1 MEIKNP
7 ILLKHGL
14 TSISQ
19 KQKYDRF
26 VQLYMIN
33 FNAKESY
40 REVYDTTNEGTINL
54 ASHKLMKH
62 PYIISQLQK
71 KNKIMDEKMGIEALM
86 TRKRV
91 LEELELV
98 LNKTKDAK
106 KHDTVLKALD
116 QISKVIGAYAPV
128 KNEVDHKGVTIN
140 YVKPNNKNEPIPT
153 PNKPS

>member
-14 TSISQ
+14 VSISQ

-40 REVYDTTNEGTINL
+40 REVFSTTREETINVQ
-54 ASHKLMKH
+54 SHLLMKH
-62 PYIISQLQK
+62 PYVVKVIEQ
-71 KNKIMDEKMGIEALM
+71 KNKIMDEKMSKKALI
-86 TRKRV
+86 TREGV
-91 LEELELV
+91 LEELQLI
-98 LNKTKDAK
+98 LDKTKNNTK
-106 KHDTVLKALD
+106 SLQTSLKALD

-128 KNEVDHKGVTIN
+128 KNEVEHTGVTIN
-140 YVKPNNKNEPIPT
+140 YVKPTNEDT
-153 PNKPS
+153 

>member
-14 TSISQ
+14 TSLGQ
-19 KQKYDRF
+19 KMKYDKF
-26 VQLYMIN
+26 VSLYMIY
-33 FNAKESY
+33 FDGKKAYKE
-40 REVYDTTNEGTINL
+40 VFDTDNKKTIGVK
-54 ASHKLMKH
+54 SHLLLKH
-62 PYIISQLQK
+62 PYIIKRLQQ
-71 KNKIMDEKMGIEALM
+71 KNKVMDKKMDIEALI

-128 KNEVDHKGVTIN
+128 KNETEHKGITIV
-140 YVKPNNKNEPIPT
+140 YEKPDKV
-153 PNKPS
+153 

>member
-7 ILLKHGL
+7 ILKKHGL
-14 TSISQ
+14 RSVGQ
-19 KQKYDRF
+19 KMKYDKF
-26 VQLYMIN
+26 IQLYMIN
-33 FNAKESY
+33 CNAKESY
-40 REVYDTTNEGTINL
+40 REVYNTTREETINVK
-54 ASHKLMKH
+54 SHLLLKH

-140 YVKPNNKNEPIPT
+140 YVKPDEK
-153 PNKPS
+153 

>member
-1 MEIKNP
+1 MQIKNP

-14 TSISQ
+14 VSISQ

-26 VQLYMIN
+26 IQLYMIN

-40 REVYDTTNEGTINL
+40 REVFSTTREETINVQ
-54 ASHKLMKH
+54 SHKLMKH
-62 PYIISQLQK
+62 PYVIKVIEQ
-71 KNKIMDEKMGIEALM
+71 KNKIMDEKMSEKALI
-86 TRKRV
+86 TREKV

-98 LNKTKDAK
+98 LEKTKDIN
-106 KHDTVLKALD
+106 KHETVLKALD

-140 YVKPNNKNEPIPT
+140 YVKPSEDL
-153 PNKPS
+153 

>member
-26 VQLYMIN
+26 IQLYMIN

-40 REVYDTTNEGTINL
+40 REVFDTTNEETIRIK
-54 ASHKLMKH
+54 SHLLLKH
-62 PYIISQLQK
+62 PYVVKVIEK
-71 KNKIMDEKMGIEALM
+71 KNKVMDKKMSEKALI
-86 TRKRV
+86 TREGV
-91 LEELELV
+91 LEELKLI
-98 LNKTKDAK
+98 LDRTKGNNKTVQ
-106 KHDTVLKALD
+106 HSLKALD
-116 QISKVIGAYAPV
+116 QISKVIGAYAPI

-140 YVKPNNKNEPIPT
+140 YVKPNDKT
-153 PNKPS
+153 